1 MDWSEGFVSPGSSLS
16 PMGWLGIYSV
26 CFSQLDGDKDSLVW
40 DFLSLSLSD

>member
-1 MDWSEGFVSPGSSLS
+1 MCCVPFTDGR
-16 PMGWLGIYSV
+16 LGIYSV

>member
-1 MDWSEGFVSPGSSLS
+1 MCLHMFAYLS
-16 PMGWLGIYSV
+16 PMGWPSIYSV